1 MNPMKQLITISRFWM
16 MVLLFGGMLLNAGC
30 ESAPSAA
37 NPPEKDTTTKGTTAA
52 SSYSVDMLN
61 NQKDPSC
68 GMPVSAGV
76 SDTAHYNNYVL
87 GFCSSECKAEFM
99 KNPTAMLAAADLKK
113 DK

>member
-16 MVLLFGGMLLNAGC
+16 MVLLFGGMLLNTGC
-30 ESAPSAA
+30 ESTPSEATR
-37 NPPEKDTTTKGTTAA
+37 PEKDTTMKGTSAA
-52 SSYSVDMLN
+52 SSYSVDMLS

-76 SDTAHYNNYVL
+76 SDTAHYNKYVL

-99 KNPTAMLAAADLKK
+99 KNPTAMLAAAELKK

>member
-1 MNPMKQLITISRFWM
+1 MKQFFAIGRFWM
-16 MVLLFGGMLLNAGC
+16 MVFIFGGMLLNAGC

-37 NPPEKDTTTKGTTAA
+37 TTPEKDTTMNGTAAA
-52 SSYSVDMLN
+52 SSYSVDLLS

-113 DK
+113 VK

>member
-1 MNPMKQLITISRFWM
+1 MKKFATIGRFWIV
-16 MVLLFGGMLLNAGC
+16 VLILGGMLLNAGC
-30 ESAPSAA
+30 ESTPSVST
-37 NPPEKDTTTKGTTAA
+37 PPEKDTTMKGTSTASA
-52 SSYSVDMLN
+52 YSVDMLS

>member
-37 NPPEKDTTTKGTTAA
+37 NPPEKDTTMKGAAAA

>member
-1 MNPMKQLITISRFWM
+1 MKHFFAIGRFWM
-16 MVLLFGGMLLNAGC
+16 MVFIFGGMLLNTGC

-37 NPPEKDTTTKGTTAA
+37 TTPEKDTTMNGAAAA
-52 SSYSVDMLN
+52 SSYSVDLLS

>member
-1 MNPMKQLITISRFWM
+1 
-16 MVLLFGGMLLNAGC
+16 
-30 ESAPSAA
+30 
-37 NPPEKDTTTKGTTAA
+37 
-52 SSYSVDMLN
+52 
-61 NQKDPSC
+61 
-68 GMPVSAGV
+68 MPVSAGV